1 MVLRAEAILPG
12 WGVRAIRRVIRW
24 VKEYPLA
31 MFRPAWSRP
40 GAPAR
45 FFTFRG
51 KQYRYFYHRYNQTWK
66 NERAVE
72 IPIAEELVSEH
83 RGRSIL
89 EVGNVLS
96 HYCPVEHEV
105 LDRYE
110 RGPGVINL
118 DIMDYHPDKTFDL
131 IVTISTLEH
140 VGWEDMERD
149 TGKGLLAFRHLAGM
163 LAPGGLL
170 MATLPVWINED
181 IIRFATAGDIP
192 FDELYGFVRSG
203 DDNEWKQVDPDTAR
217 ETPMGGT
224 MMSPVNAF
232 LIGYYYADSPGG

>member
-1 MVLRAEAILPG
+1 
-12 WGVRAIRRVIRW
+12 
-24 VKEYPLA
+24 
-31 MFRPAWSRP
+31 
-40 GAPAR
+40 
-45 FFTFRG
+45 
-51 KQYRYFYHRYNQTWK
+51 
-66 NERAVE
+66 
-72 IPIAEELVSEH
+72 
-83 RGRSIL
+83 
-89 EVGNVLS
+89 
-96 HYCPVEHEV
+96 V

-118 DIMDYHPDKTFDL
+118 DIVDYHPEKTFDL

-149 TGKGLLAFRHLAGM
+149 TGKGLLAFKHLAGM

-181 IIRFATAGDIP
+181 IIRFATVGDIP
-192 FDELYGFVRSG
+192 FNELYGFVRSG
-203 DDNEWKQVDPDTAR
+203 DENEWKQVDPDTAA

-232 LIGYYYADSPGG
+232 LVGYYRADSPGG